1 MLISVSAIKLD
12 GDTQVRKKL
21 DQDQIEDFAQLML
34 TGTAFEDITVFNDGK
49 NLWLADGFHR
59 VLAAK
64 MAGATEIGATV
75 QVGSLEDARLY
86 SYGANTRRGLSLST
100 EDKINILKK
109 MEQHPLTKGW
119 SNRQIAKHLNC
130 SDVQIGRLKKRM
142 IAVPDG
148 IRRSKVVKNPFQDEQ
163 KAPEATIAP
172 EVASPPSEDKQELLD
187 AIDSLASEN
196 ETLRDKISLGQY
208 DGSEFEKIDL
218 EERMD
223 WMRKRI
229 TELELEVRTL
239 TESRDYLQNRNAELL
254 SAIKSLKSKL
264 KKATNVSD
272 RLDQAA

>member
-1 MLISVSAIKLD
+1 
-12 GDTQVRKKL
+12 
-21 DQDQIEDFAQLML
+21 
-34 TGTAFEDITVFNDGK
+34 
-49 NLWLADGFHR
+49 
-59 VLAAK
+59 
-64 MAGATEIGATV
+64 
-75 QVGSLEDARLY
+75 
-86 SYGANTRRGLSLST
+86 
-100 EDKINILKK
+100 
-109 MEQHPLTKGW
+109 
-119 SNRQIAKHLNC
+119 
-130 SDVQIGRLKKRM
+130 
-142 IAVPDG
+142 
-148 IRRSKVVKNPFQDEQ
+148 VKNPFQDEQ

-172 EVASPPSEDKQELLD
+172 EVVSPPSEDKQELLD